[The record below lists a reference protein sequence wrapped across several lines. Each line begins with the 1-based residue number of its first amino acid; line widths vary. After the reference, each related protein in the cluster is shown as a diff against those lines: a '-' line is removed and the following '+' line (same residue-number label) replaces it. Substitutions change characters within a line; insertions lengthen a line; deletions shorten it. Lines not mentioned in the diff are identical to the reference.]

1 MTHGLATMEVAIF
14 KGLAFPG
21 KGPWVLHRSPL
32 LTGWSQVVLCID
44 AVS

>member
-21 KGPWVLHRSPL
+21 KGPRVLDRSPP
-32 LTGWSQVVLCID
+32 LTGWSWVVLCID